1 MADRFVPLVPIPP
14 PGRPSFKTARPRPA
28 FAVILI
34 GLSLLP
40 ASWIGLR
47 PDRVDAADGRPSV
60 DGALVAI
67 SGGAEPSGKP
77 SLESVE
83 IQVGPA
89 SESARGEGLAASQL
103 GTRRPVCVRLCD
115 GYFFPVAEAAADAS
129 GCANLCPDAATA
141 LYFLPPGSDR
151 IEDAASS
158 GGAPYSALPTALR
171 YRTTRAKA
179 CACHG
184 AVAEAPPYWQ
194 DPTLRKGDAVV
205 TADGVTVFRGAGGGP
220 YTQEDFTGLAA
231 AAISPARRMA
241 LAAVGRVIDDRTG
254 ALLAALLAYP
264 DVKTEWKNP
273 IELSAMPVI
282 PIGFVRD
289 GEVLSY
295 FSMVTTVGTPQTIAA
310 QELRIEC
317 MFPADA
323 ATEAHHRKMMDSA
336 PAS

>member
-1 MADRFVPLVPIPP
+1 VADPFVPVVPIPV
-14 PGRPSFKTARPRPA
+14 PGRPSFRTARPRPA
-28 FAVILI
+28 LAAILT
-34 GLSLLP
+34 GLSLL
-40 ASWIGLR
+40 AAGWIGLR
-47 PDRVDAADGRPSV
+47 PDRADAADGGLNV

-67 SGGAEPSGKP
+67 SGGAQPSGKP

-89 SESARGEGLAASQL
+89 SEPAHAEGPAASQL

-115 GYFFPVAEAAADAS
+115 GFFFPVAEAVAAEA
-129 GCANLCPDAATA
+129 GCANLCPEAATA

-241 LAAVGRVIDDRTG
+241 LAAVGRVIDEPARPAEQPGVAAAGASPMSGGGNEIRFAETPPART
-254 ALLAALLAYP
+254 
-264 DVKTEWKNP
+264 N
-273 IELSAMPVI
+273 
-282 PIGFVRD
+282 
-289 GEVLSY
+289 
-295 FSMVTTVGTPQTIAA
+295 
-310 QELRIEC
+310 
-317 MFPADA
+317 
-323 ATEAHHRKMMDSA
+323 
-336 PAS
+336 